1 LPKKIERVAGKI
13 DVWIFD
19 LDNVLYP
26 ASCNLFDLIS
36 ARITAYV
43 AAHYD
48 VPEDEARAVQRALFM
63 EHGTTLNGL
72 MALDN
77 IEPRGFLD
85 FVHDIP
91 MDRLSPAPELA
102 ARIADLPGRK
112 LVFTNGDAAY
122 AARVLEAR
130 GMGDVFEG
138 VHDIIA
144 SGYHPKPHAP
154 AYQSLLTAWD
164 FDPSCAVFFEDMAVN
179 LKPAKALGMA
189 TAWVKGAWVKGG
201 HDWGHDPAHKDSV
214 PDYVDYIEDS
224 LESALDRLS

>member
-1 LPKKIERVAGKI
+1 MAGPI

-26 ASCNLFDLIS
+26 ADCSLFDLVS
-36 ARITAYV
+36 ARITQYV
-43 AAHYD
+43 MRHFD
-48 VPEDEARAVQRALFM
+48 VPEDEARAAQRALFL

-72 MALDN
+72 MARHDIDPL
-77 IEPRGFLD
+77 GYLD

-102 ARIADLPGRK
+102 ARIAALPGRK
-112 LVFTNGDAAY
+112 LVFTNGDATY
-122 AARVLEAR
+122 AARVLAAR
-130 GMGDVFEG
+130 GLSNVFEG

-154 AYQSLLTAWD
+154 AYQSLLSAWD
-164 FDPSCAVFFEDMAVN
+164 FDPTRTVFFEDMAVN
-179 LKPAKALGMA
+179 LRPAKALGMT
-189 TAWVKGAWVKGG
+189 TAWVKAVLGGGG
-201 HDWGHDPAHKDSV
+201 HDWGHDPAHLNGL
-214 PDYVDYIEDS
+214 PDYVDYVEDS

>member
-1 LPKKIERVAGKI
+1 MILAQGKAPPPKRP

-26 ASCNLFDLIS
+26 AECSLFDLVP
-36 ARITAYV
+36 ARITQYV
-43 AAHYD
+43 MQHYD
-48 VPEDEARAVQRALFM
+48 VPEDAARVRQRALFM

-91 MDRLSPAPELA
+91 MDRLSPAPDLA

-112 LVFTNGDAAY
+112 LVFTNGDATY

-130 GMGDVFEG
+130 GMGDIFEG

-144 SGYHPKPHAP
+144 SGYHPKPHQP
-154 AYQSLLTAWD
+154 AYDALLSAWD
-164 FDPSCAVFFEDMAVN
+164 FDPAQAVFFEDMAVN
-179 LKPAKALGMA
+179 LKPAKALGM
-189 TAWVKGAWVKGG
+189 TTAWVKGG
-201 HDWGHDPAHKDSV
+201 HDWGHDPAHLNGT
-214 PDYVDYIEDS
+214 PDYVDYIEGS